1 MNRRRYAWSEIKDL
15 SESLMTGRRYAW
27 SEIKDLSEFYV
38 ITYLNKCHVFDE

>member
-1 MNRRRYAWSEIKDL
+1 MNSLSEKKYHT